1 MKGMTALKYSESYSG
16 KGKKLGTGF
25 YVLIAC
31 GLLIVGG
38 ALWFALSNVGDNG
51 VTPPVSSGEN
61 NSYYDDNS
69 SYNDNITDEPR
80 EPIGLENVTQS
91 VENEPYEKNGSES
104 EPETPS
110 INFTTP
116 VEGKIIKDYSESVL
130 QYSATYGDMRIHSG
144 ADIACKNGTSV
155 SACTDGTVKE
165 IVEDAILGKTVVIE
179 HTGGLTVK
187 YSALED
193 IGVKAGDSVKLGDII
208 GVVATVPSECND
220 ENHLHIEALKDGKPV
235 SPLEALGIK

>member
-1 MKGMTALKYSESYSG
+1 MTALKYSESYSK

-31 GLLIVGG
+31 GLLIAGG
-38 ALWFALSNVGDNG
+38 TLWFALSNVGDNG

-91 VENEPYEKNGSES
+91 VENEPYEETKEES
-104 EPETPS
+104 APKAPAV
-110 INFTTP
+110 NFTTP
-116 VEGKIIKDYSESVL
+116 VEGKIIKDYSGSVL
-130 QYSATYGDMRIHSG
+130 QYSSTYGDMRLHSG
-144 ADIACKNGTSV
+144 ADIACKNGTAV

-165 IVEDAILGKTVVIE
+165 IVEDNMLGRSVVIE
-179 HTGGLTVK
+179 HVGGLTIK

-193 IGVKAGDSVKLGDII
+193 ISVKPGDSVKLGDII

>member
-1 MKGMTALKYSESYSG
+1 MTALKYSESYSG

-25 YVLIAC
+25 YVLLAC
-31 GLLIVGG
+31 GLLIAGG
-38 ALWFALSNVGDNG
+38 VLWFALSNVNDNG

-61 NSYYDDNS
+61 NSYYDNNS

-91 VENEPYEKNGSES
+91 VENEPYGNNES
-104 EPETPS
+104 EDAPKTPTDS
-110 INFTTP
+110 FTTP
-116 VEGKIIKDYSESVL
+116 VEGKIIKDYSGSVL
-130 QYSATYGDMRIHSG
+130 QYSATYGDMRLHSG
-144 ADIACKNGTSV
+144 VDIACKNGTSV

-165 IVEDAILGKTVVIE
+165 ILEDAMLGKSVVIE
-179 HTGGLTVK
+179 HLGGLTVK

-193 IGVKAGDSVKLGDII
+193 IRVKAGDSVKLGDII

-220 ENHLHIEALKDGKPV
+220 ENHLHIEATKDGKPI
-235 SPLEALGIK
+235 SPLEAIGIG

>member
-1 MKGMTALKYSESYSG
+1 MKYSESY
-16 KGKKLGTGF
+16 KNRGKKLGAGF
-25 YVLIAC
+25 YIIIAC

-38 ALWFALSNVGDNG
+38 AAWFALSNIGDNG

-91 VENEPYEKNGSES
+91 VENEPYEAPEQESKSSELS
-104 EPETPS
+104 
-110 INFTTP
+110 FTTP
-116 VEGKIIKDYSESVL
+116 VEGKIIKDYSAVVL

-144 ADIACKNGTSV
+144 ADIACKNGTAV
-155 SACTDGTVKE
+155 SACTDGVVKE
-165 IVEDAILGKTVVIE
+165 ILEDNMLGKTVVIE
-179 HTGGLTVK
+179 HTGGLTIK
-187 YSALED
+187 YSALGD
-193 IGVKAGDSVKLGDII
+193 ISVKAGDSVKLGDII
-208 GVVATVPSECND
+208 GVVSTVPSECND
-220 ENHLHIEALKDGKPV
+220 EEHLHIEALKDGKPV